1 MKKNRTN
8 KPVPA
13 LNDPVQLYLKEI
25 SHFPVLSKEKE
36 EKISK
41 EFYNTCNPQLAQQ
54 LAEAN
59 LRFVVKIAV
68 EYTRFG
74 ARLMDLIQEGN
85 MGLLHAIKEFN
96 PYKGVCL
103 ITYAVWWI
111 RGYIQEYLMRQYSLV
126 RIGTNAKQKK
136 LFYLLKKERE
146 QMAQLTYQDGAP
158 LLPPAGFKEKEV
170 QQMRQRITGRDLSL
184 DHPVAKN
191 SSTQLIDIQP
201 SAPESSIEEK
211 LGFFQEKEMLLKSL
225 KKLRPSLNK
234 KEKYILKNRLLSSS
248 PLTLHK
254 IGQHFSVSREAVR
267 QAENR
272 LLKKIKKLMNQTNS
286 LGPKTK

>member
-1 MKKNRTN
+1 MKQKQTN

-13 LNDPVQLYLKEI
+13 LNDPIQLYLKEI

-41 EFYNTCNPQLAQQ
+41 EFYNTRNPQLAQQ
-54 LAEAN
+54 LASAN

-126 RIGTNAKQKK
+126 RIGTNAKQRK

-146 QMAQLTYQDGAP
+146 QMAQLIYQDGAP

-170 QQMRQRITGRDLSL
+170 QQMRQRIKERDLSL
-184 DHPVAKN
+184 DQPVTEKG
-191 SSTQLIDIQP
+191 STQLIDIQP
-201 SAPESSIEEK
+201 SPPESSIEEK